1 MFKNNII
8 EKRVMAV
15 VKKRIEDAQK
25 LYDDHTKELE
35 DSHKIDI
42 ENLKAKLENDK
53 MSVAD
58 KLVNEIFLVK

>member
-25 LYDDHTKELE
+25 IYDDQTKELE
-35 DSHKIDI
+35 NNHKISI

-53 MSVAD
+53 ISVAD